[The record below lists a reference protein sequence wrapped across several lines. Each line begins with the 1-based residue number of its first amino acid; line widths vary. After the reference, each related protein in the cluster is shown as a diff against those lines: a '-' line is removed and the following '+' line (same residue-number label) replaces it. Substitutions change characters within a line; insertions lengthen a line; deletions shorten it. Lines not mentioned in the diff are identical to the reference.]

1 MTTLPPNHETL
12 RRSIRPRRER
22 RDRWQREGERSLA
35 QTLGMI
41 GALGWLVVIPILIG
55 ILLGRWLDRTWDTG
69 ILWTAALLLVGLVAG
84 CTLAWKR
91 IQEP

>member
-12 RRSIRPRRER
+12 RRSIRTRRER

-84 CTLAWKR
+84 CTLAGKR